1 MANFDLTN
9 LAVKMICPNNVVK
22 TDDTDLPSV
31 LVYIPKFKNSDVL
44 TGGNDS
50 THPAFIV
57 NGVEIPGFYYGKY
70 QAKVYNSV
78 AYSLPGEDPTAR
90 INFDTARARCE
101 AKGAG
106 WHLSTNAEWAAIALW
121 CKKNGFL
128 PYGNNNYGK
137 DSRESNYKA
146 VPSYYESGKIA
157 RVATGTGPISWSHD
171 KTMAGIWDLN
181 GNVWEWQGG
190 IRLVWGE
197 LQILANNDA
206 ADPDNPQNAT
216 STCWKEALLNYVK
229 ATGASIGD
237 LETQLGFLWK
247 ELAESYATVLA
258 VLKKATSVRQASDAV
273 LLKYEQPKDQSA
285 SVQTKR
291 ASYGQ
296 TYFNKYATKTT
307 NNTQGGKT
315 MSNSS
320 LVDCTV
326 YSPNHS
332 GKRTHSIDRLTPHC
346 VVGQLSAETIGACF
360 PKGRDASCNYGIGYD
375 GRVCLIVDECNRSWC
390 SSSNANDQRAITIE
404 CASDKA
410 EPYAMK
416 SAVYE
421 KLIKLCAD
429 ICKRN
434 GKTKVLWLGSKEEA
448 LAYEPKA
455 NEIVLTAHRWFANKS
470 CPGDWLYSRYGEL
483 ADRINALLGSTDSGN
498 SGGNNTPSG
507 GSGVKYYVQT
517 GAYKQKANAD
527 AQLKK
532 VKAAGFDAIL
542 KQSGGFYKVQT
553 GAYSKKENADAEVK
567 KLKAKDFDAI
577 VTTDGGNAAGSASS
591 EIKVGDVVQFSGGP
605 HYGSAAAST
614 AAGSPKAGPAKV
626 TRIVKGAKHP
636 YHIVHTDS
644 QSNVYGWVDAA
655 NVSK

>member
-78 AYSLPGEDPTAR
+78 AYSLPGEDPTAS

-206 ADPDNPQNAT
+206 ADPDNPQNTT
-216 STCWKEALLNYVK
+216 STCWKAINAADGALVDPESKTTDSSAHVSGKTVKLDYVNNK
-229 ATGASIGD
+229 WTYSTSITNAKDESRSCTFYQVAADSSIGD
-237 LETQLGFLWK
+237 
-247 ELAESYATVLA
+247 AA
-258 VLKKATSVRQASDAV
+258 
-273 LLKYEQPKDQSA
+273 
-285 SVQTKR
+285 
-291 ASYGQ
+291 
-296 TYFNKYATKTT
+296 
-307 NNTQGGKT
+307 
-315 MSNSS
+315 
-320 LVDCTV
+320 
-326 YSPNHS
+326 
-332 GKRTHSIDRLTPHC
+332 
-346 VVGQLSAETIGACF
+346 
-360 PKGRDASCNYGIGYD
+360 
-375 GRVCLIVDECNRSWC
+375 
-390 SSSNANDQRAITIE
+390 
-404 CASDKA
+404 
-410 EPYAMK
+410 
-416 SAVYE
+416 
-421 KLIKLCAD
+421 
-429 ICKRN
+429 
-434 GKTKVLWLGSKEEA
+434 KVMLRA
-448 LAYEPKA
+448 LA
-455 NEIVLTAHRWFANKS
+455 
-470 CPGDWLYSRYGEL
+470 
-483 ADRINALLGSTDSGN
+483 LLPDS
-498 SGGNNTPSG
+498 
-507 GSGVKYYVQT
+507 
-517 GAYKQKANAD
+517 D
-527 AQLKK
+527 
-532 VKAAGFDAIL
+532 
-542 KQSGGFYKVQT
+542 
-553 GAYSKKENADAEVK
+553 
-567 KLKAKDFDAI
+567 
-577 VTTDGGNAAGSASS
+577 VTTDVYEGDYMWWNNGVAERCVFRGGDWSVGASAGVFYLNGNGSRGGANTGIGFRAAYIP
-591 EIKVGDVVQFSGGP
+591 EI
-605 HYGSAAAST
+605 
-614 AAGSPKAGPAKV
+614 
-626 TRIVKGAKHP
+626 R
-636 YHIVHTDS
+636 
-644 QSNVYGWVDAA
+644 
-655 NVSK
+655 

>member
-78 AYSLPGEDPTAR
+78 AYSLPGEDPTAS

-128 PYGNNNYGK
+128 AYGNNNYGK

-216 STCWKEALLNYVK
+216 STCWKAINAADGALVDPESKTTDSSAHVSGKTVKLDYVNNK
-229 ATGASIGD
+229 WTYSTSITNAKDESRGCAFYQVAADSSIGD
-237 LETQLGFLWK
+237 
-247 ELAESYATVLA
+247 AA
-258 VLKKATSVRQASDAV
+258 
-273 LLKYEQPKDQSA
+273 
-285 SVQTKR
+285 
-291 ASYGQ
+291 
-296 TYFNKYATKTT
+296 
-307 NNTQGGKT
+307 
-315 MSNSS
+315 
-320 LVDCTV
+320 
-326 YSPNHS
+326 
-332 GKRTHSIDRLTPHC
+332 
-346 VVGQLSAETIGACF
+346 
-360 PKGRDASCNYGIGYD
+360 
-375 GRVCLIVDECNRSWC
+375 
-390 SSSNANDQRAITIE
+390 
-404 CASDKA
+404 
-410 EPYAMK
+410 
-416 SAVYE
+416 
-421 KLIKLCAD
+421 
-429 ICKRN
+429 
-434 GKTKVLWLGSKEEA
+434 KVMLRA
-448 LAYEPKA
+448 LA
-455 NEIVLTAHRWFANKS
+455 
-470 CPGDWLYSRYGEL
+470 
-483 ADRINALLGSTDSGN
+483 LLPDS
-498 SGGNNTPSG
+498 
-507 GSGVKYYVQT
+507 
-517 GAYKQKANAD
+517 D
-527 AQLKK
+527 
-532 VKAAGFDAIL
+532 
-542 KQSGGFYKVQT
+542 
-553 GAYSKKENADAEVK
+553 
-567 KLKAKDFDAI
+567 
-577 VTTDGGNAAGSASS
+577 VTTDVYEGDYMWWNNGVAERCVFRGGHWSDGANAGVFALSGYNSRSSAYAGIGFRAAYIP
-591 EIKVGDVVQFSGGP
+591 EI
-605 HYGSAAAST
+605 
-614 AAGSPKAGPAKV
+614 
-626 TRIVKGAKHP
+626 R
-636 YHIVHTDS
+636 
-644 QSNVYGWVDAA
+644 
-655 NVSK
+655 

>member
-9 LAVKMICPNNVVK
+9 LAVKITCPNNVVK

-78 AYSLPGEDPTAR
+78 AYSLPGEDPTAS

-216 STCWKEALLNYVK
+216 STCWKAINAADGSLVEPECEVGDSSAKLSGNTVKLDYVSSAWQWTTTVASSQDASRSCTFGKVTAAAAVGDAAKILLRSLALLPDE
-229 ATGASIGD
+229 GAEEADYEGD
-237 LETQLGFLWK
+237 YFWWNNGVAERCVFRGGDWHDGTSAGVFYLNGDSSRSGVSTYLGF
-247 ELAESYATVLA
+247 
-258 VLKKATSVRQASDAV
+258 R
-273 LLKYEQPKDQSA
+273 SA
-285 SVQTKR
+285 
-291 ASYGQ
+291 YI
-296 TYFNKYATKTT
+296 
-307 NNTQGGKT
+307 
-315 MSNSS
+315 
-320 LVDCTV
+320 
-326 YSPNHS
+326 P
-332 GKRTHSIDRLTPHC
+332 
-346 VVGQLSAETIGACF
+346 EIG
-360 PKGRDASCNYGIGYD
+360 
-375 GRVCLIVDECNRSWC
+375 
-390 SSSNANDQRAITIE
+390 
-404 CASDKA
+404 
-410 EPYAMK
+410 
-416 SAVYE
+416 
-421 KLIKLCAD
+421 
-429 ICKRN
+429 
-434 GKTKVLWLGSKEEA
+434 
-448 LAYEPKA
+448 
-455 NEIVLTAHRWFANKS
+455 
-470 CPGDWLYSRYGEL
+470 
-483 ADRINALLGSTDSGN
+483 
-498 SGGNNTPSG
+498 
-507 GSGVKYYVQT
+507 
-517 GAYKQKANAD
+517 
-527 AQLKK
+527 
-532 VKAAGFDAIL
+532 
-542 KQSGGFYKVQT
+542 
-553 GAYSKKENADAEVK
+553 
-567 KLKAKDFDAI
+567 
-577 VTTDGGNAAGSASS
+577 
-591 EIKVGDVVQFSGGP
+591 
-605 HYGSAAAST
+605 
-614 AAGSPKAGPAKV
+614 
-626 TRIVKGAKHP
+626 
-636 YHIVHTDS
+636 
-644 QSNVYGWVDAA
+644 
-655 NVSK
+655 